1 MADDPRQTAFRQ
13 DAPAPER
20 FDAQAE
26 MQRAYRPTASEL
38 IPAPEIQRVID
49 HIREG
54 HEEAELLKS
63 ARILR
68 FPGNRR
74 DEDPPTKGMRSVYL
88 DNLQIF
94 AHGDYWDKPSPV
106 GFETLRQMVDQT
118 PILSAVVLTRI
129 RQISR
134 FCAPQEDDGPGF
146 VIRHLDREH
155 AVTASERES
164 LQALMRFM
172 NHCGWEPNP
181 RLRKRLKRDTF
192 SRFMAKL
199 VRDSL
204 TMDAAPIETEYKRD
218 ASQGLDGLY
227 AVDGATVRLCSD
239 EGYHGDGEVFAV
251 QVTQGRMVTAYTHQ
265 DLIYEVRNPR
275 SDVRLAGYGLSET
288 ELLVR
293 IVTGFLSA
301 LNLNIKGFDENAIP
315 RGLLHLSGDY
325 SQEDLAAFRRYW
337 NAMVK
342 GVQNAWSLP
351 VLVSKDQ
358 EAKASFERFGV
369 DWDEMYF
376 SKWMTFLTSIACAV
390 YGMSPDE
397 INFESFAAS
406 KSSLSGADT
415 EQKLADSMDKGLRP
429 LMAYFEGLFSDYVIG
444 DFSDKYCFRWT
455 GIDEEDLDKR
465 HELRKL
471 LLTVNEARAQE
482 GYDTLKGP
490 LGDAPIN
497 PSLMGPWMQLQQ
509 GGSEDG
515 GAARGG
521 AEASKGTADDGWDAE
536 DEDGDEDEKEGDDE
550 RDADR
555 RGTLRKANPNHDDL
569 GRVALHSTRKDPA
582 TIDAASIVRADNL
595 NARSDGGDSL
605 SILDLRQSGNATRL
619 AKANPHHR
627 EQDGQFTFGVGERPG
642 LFVRPDLT
650 VVGSRNQV
658 RSGER
663 LSEAARRAKQYVLQ
677 AFAEAGGAVRNRDSR
692 HAVMV
697 TAASVGHLLHLG
709 EKHQPLPDHIEAAF
723 CAPELIRRAVL
734 AERHPD
740 RKDDNPNLYVA
751 RYYAPFYAG
760 DRLYRCKLTVL
771 EHRELGGS
779 FKLYDHAL
787 AEIDLTLLQKESPA
801 LGGALRKPEYK
812 EGWEGPPLSASS
824 GALVSLSPG
833 SRISVAHLLQ
843 GVNRDS
849 DGLPFGTPAPVTK
862 SLSPQPW
869 VIEA

>member
-26 MQRAYRPTASEL
+26 LQRAYRPTTSEL

-49 HIREG
+49 YIREG
-54 HEEAELLKS
+54 HEEADLLKS

-74 DEDPPTKGMRSVYL
+74 DEDQPTKGMRSVFL

-129 RQISR
+129 RQVSR

-155 AVTASERES
+155 AITASERES

-172 NHCGWEPNP
+172 NHCGWEANP
-181 RLRKRLKRDTF
+181 RLRKRLRRDTF
-192 SRFMAKL
+192 SRFMAKM

-239 EGYHGDGEVFAV
+239 EGYHGDEEVFAV
-251 QVTQGRMVTAYTHQ
+251 QVTQGRLVTAYTHQ

-275 SDVRLAGYGLSET
+275 ADVRLSGYGLSET

-301 LNLNIKGFDENAIP
+301 MNLNIKGFDENSIP
-315 RGLLHLSGDY
+315 RGMLHLSGDY

-358 EAKASFERFGV
+358 QSKASFERFGV

-376 SKWMTFLTSIACAV
+376 SKWMTFLTSIACAI
-390 YGMSPDE
+390 YGMAPDE

-415 EQKLADSMDKGLRP
+415 EQKLADSKDKGLRP
-429 LMAYFEGLFSDYVIG
+429 LMAYFEGLFSDYVLG
-444 DFSDKYCFRWT
+444 EFSDKYCFRWT

-482 GYDTLKGP
+482 GYDKLKGP

-497 PSLMGPWMQLQQ
+497 PSLIGPWMQLQQ
-509 GGSEDG
+509 GASEEDG
-515 GAARGG
+515 GKAKGT
-521 AEASKGTADDGWDAE
+521 AEGPQGTADDGWDA
-536 DEDGDEDEKEGDDE
+536 GDEDDD
-550 RDADR
+550 RAS
-555 RGTLRKANPNHDDL
+555 LHKANPHHDDL
-569 GRVALHSTRKDPA
+569 GRFTFAFGERADLRSRVVPVTQIRSAGDFRSHQKRQVWDAAVRALRSLPSTGLRNLDTGWDLVIGRSDWKKLAQWPAQTLLGLRAIAAIEDLARVAIRAETHEDVHGNPAVVAVHRFYAPA
-582 TIDAASIVRADNL
+582 TIDGQGVR
-595 NARSDGGDSL
+595 
-605 SILDLRQSGNATRL
+605 
-619 AKANPHHR
+619 
-627 EQDGQFTFGVGERPG
+627 V
-642 LFVRPDLT
+642 
-650 VVGSRNQV
+650 
-658 RSGER
+658 
-663 LSEAARRAKQYVLQ
+663 
-677 AFAEAGGAVRNRDSR
+677 
-692 HAVMV
+692 
-697 TAASVGHLLHLG
+697 
-709 EKHQPLPDHIEAAF
+709 
-723 CAPELIRRAVL
+723 
-734 AERHPD
+734 
-740 RKDDNPNLYVA
+740 
-751 RYYAPFYAG
+751 
-760 DRLYRCKLTVL
+760 KLTVKDY
-771 EHRELGGS
+771 ELPDSGRRRN
-779 FKLYDHAL
+779 LHAL
-787 AEIDLTLLQKESPA
+787 QALEIETPDGIRLAGAIQGTYPPA
-801 LGGALRKPEYK
+801 QP
-812 EGWEGPPLSASS
+812 S
-824 GALVSLSPG
+824 GDV
-833 SRISVAHLLQ
+833 ISVAHLLT

-849 DGLPFGTPAPVTK
+849 DGMLFGTPPLVTK
-862 SLSPQPW
+862 ALSHEPW